1 MTRLRHLLTASTVV
15 AASLLTAVLATAPAE
30 AAGKSWGKL
39 YARDD
44 SGKLARAYGDF
55 ANNGGVYAT
64 VGANWD
70 DLRRSDHNPVYVEAE
85 FFFLK
90 NGKWESAGT
99 TQTPRTDTSA
109 SGSMS
114 RKLRH
119 DAHAARAVIKVCVDR
134 AHWSDICPPQA
145 VVSFSY

>member
-1 MTRLRHLLTASTVV
+1 MARIRHLLTASTLV
-15 AASLLTAVLATAPAE
+15 AASLLTSFLATSPA
-30 AAGKSWGKL
+30 AAQGKAWGKL
-39 YARDD
+39 YARND

-90 NGKWESAGT
+90 GGKWESAGT
-99 TQTPRTDTSA
+99 TQTARTDTSD

-134 AHWSDICPPQA
+134 AHWSDVCSPSA